1 MASAMVRVDVK
12 FRDALRKISR
22 ETGKPAGLILQEAV
36 EEYRRKAFFQ
46 GLSEDFARL
55 KKNKAAWKEELRER
69 RAWDATL
76 MDGVDR

>member
-1 MASAMVRVDVK
+1 MASVMVRVDAK
-12 FRDALRKISR
+12 LREALRKITR

-36 EEYRRKAFFQ
+36 EDYCHKEFFC

-55 KKNKAAWKEELRER
+55 KKDKKGWKEELGER

-76 MDGVDR
+76 LDGLDR